1 MGSYR
6 SKLDIIAAILRVA
19 SQNAKK
25 TQIMYQANL
34 SYKLLTKY
42 LSETIEASLLRFER
56 KNRRYVVTTKGHM
69 FLEKYRE
76 YSRHNNHIEK
86 QLNNIRNKRK
96 ALEEL
101 CFNNQ

>member
-6 SKLDIIAAILRVA
+6 NKLDIIAAILRVA

-56 KNRRYVVTTKGHM
+56 KTRCYAVTTKGRM
-69 FLEKYRE
+69 FLQKYKE
-76 YSRHNNHIEK
+76 YSRHNSHIEK
-86 QLNNIRNKRK
+86 QLNNIRNKKK

-101 CFNNQ
+101 CFNS